1 MHAVGIPKDSALGC
15 LLENCTQ
22 FKLGNLKRK
31 KLTLYWDAWKEK
43 KKNGSLNYNTIL
55 QLDLFCKQE
64 SKWEEIPYVM
74 IFMALYQHPKLK
86 ENCRM

>member
-1 MHAVGIPKDSALGC
+1 IGAAVGIPKDSALGC

-31 KLTLYWDAWKEK
+31 KLTLYCNET
-43 KKNGSLNYNTIL
+43 KNGSLNYNTIL

>member
-1 MHAVGIPKDSALGC
+1 AAVGIPKDSALGC

-31 KLTLYWDAWKEK
+31 KLTLYCNE
-43 KKNGSLNYNTIL
+43 T
-55 QLDLFCKQE
+55 LDLFCKQE